1 MTVEQMEQMLSGVTL
16 TEEGYLSKEK
26 YVPLHG
32 SM

>member
-1 MTVEQMEQMLSGVTL
+1 MTIVQMEHMLQGVTL
-16 TEEGYLSKEK
+16 TEEGYVTKEK